1 MCVWKWAFG
10 RPCIVVCISGISE
23 AVCCL
28 AAFSPMTSIQD
39 SPGPEFR
46 ARRSPVV
53 SVQLHPDEYSSPSA
67 FGCIPAA
74 IELPQYQ
81 GESGRDSASN
91 RLPLQLQTL
100 V

>member
-1 MCVWKWAFG
+1 MCVWKWSLG
-10 RPCIVVCISGISE
+10 HPCTVVCISDTSE
-23 AVCCL
+23 AACYL
-28 AAFSPMTSIQD
+28 ATFSPMTPKQD
-39 SPGPEFR
+39 SPVPEFR
-46 ARRSPVV
+46 AWRS
-53 SVQLHPDEYSSPSA
+53 SVFSMQLHPGGCSAPSA
-67 FGCIPAA
+67 FGCTPAA